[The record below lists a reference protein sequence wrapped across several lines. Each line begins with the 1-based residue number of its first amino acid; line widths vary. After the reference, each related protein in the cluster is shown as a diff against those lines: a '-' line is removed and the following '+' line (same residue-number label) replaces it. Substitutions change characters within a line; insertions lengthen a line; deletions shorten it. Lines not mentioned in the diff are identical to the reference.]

1 LYTGEVARKNEKY
14 EKTQEE
20 HARTMKMMETK
31 LSQFEQ
37 HNEKLVKQINAMNE
51 QRLKYEEMRKE
62 NENLRTKI
70 RFLEI
75 NNGMQARQSIGIG
88 RPSTITQMNGA
99 HLGMEDEAGEEFN
112 NTYLKDLK
120 SGGSEMSLD
129 VFSTAEIQ
137 KRNSM
142 YPQHMR
148 GSYAMLGLDRTMGEQ
163 ELKVRRE
170 GNGKVPVFIVLPPQD
185 GGQFDDSHT
194 ALLQGARKKQ
204 TTSYRRPGPP
214 TPSKMGGRL
223 SIGGVSTEGNY
234 QSVLKDS
241 TNNLEPVKKT
251 PSSNILRNMFG
262 TSSTKVKDEVRM
274 EISEML
280 G

>member
-1 LYTGEVARKNEKY
+1 LQKDLYTGEVARKNEKF

-20 HARTMKMMETK
+20 HARTVKMMETK
-31 LSQFEQ
+31 LGQFEQ
-37 HNEKLVKQINAMNE
+37 HNAKLVKQINTINE

-62 NENLRTKI
+62 NESLRTKI

-88 RPSTITQMNGA
+88 RPSTTTQMNGA

-120 SGGSEMSLD
+120 SGGSEISLD

-163 ELKVRRE
+163 ELKVRR
-170 GNGKVPVFIVLPPQD
+170 
-185 GGQFDDSHT
+185 
-194 ALLQGARKKQ
+194 Q
-204 TTSYRRPGPP
+204 TKFMEPSFHRFSTGRRQ
-214 TPSKMGGRL
+214 
-223 SIGGVSTEGNY
+223 SI
-234 QSVLKDS
+234 
-241 TNNLEPVKKT
+241 
-251 PSSNILRNMFG
+251 R
-262 TSSTKVKDEVRM
+262 
-274 EISEML
+274 
-280 G
+280 